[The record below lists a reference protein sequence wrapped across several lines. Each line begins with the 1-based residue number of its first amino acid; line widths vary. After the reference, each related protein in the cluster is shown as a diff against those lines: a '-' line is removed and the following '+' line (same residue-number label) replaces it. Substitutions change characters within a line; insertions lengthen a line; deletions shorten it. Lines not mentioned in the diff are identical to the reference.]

1 MYPLCLI
8 LTLNLPYDHSCTTS
22 STKYNHTTLIKPPT
36 SIPKHNST
44 ANHHPWPTP
53 WSQLYDAIHERE
65 LYELLQSVQVED
77 DPEEV
82 ELQLQQQQVHVDKDK
97 RKLPHQV
104 N

>member
-1 MYPLCLI
+1 MTSTVGLHS
-8 LTLNLPYDHSCTTS
+8 LNGTIQLLL
-22 STKYNHTTLIKPPT
+22 NPT
-36 SIPKHNST
+36 NSDPMP
-44 ANHHPWPTP
+44 NPNNHPWPTP

-82 ELQLQQQQVHVDKDK
+82 ELQLQQQQQQGHVDKDK

>member
-1 MYPLCLI
+1 M
-8 LTLNLPYDHSCTTS
+8 LNP
-22 STKYNHTTLIKPPT
+22 NH
-36 SIPKHNST
+36 
-44 ANHHPWPTP
+44 NHHPTLTP
-53 WSQLYDAIHERE
+53 WPQLYDAIHERE

-82 ELQLQQQQVHVDKDK
+82 ELQLQQQQQGQMDKDK